1 MVIRNTVR
9 GIAFWKCSTAFKTET
24 EPLLQKDANKQKT
37 QLNQPFLVVIK
48 VKYSCP
54 LYQEKQQPVLWRKTS
69 KTWIKIKFAGP
80 AKTTIVFSLFNFYSW
95 QCFPFSFHF
104 LTLSIEIEKMALKK
118 SMVLSMVEHFLA
130 PTRRKWWHRTYSNRY
145 RKLPSKNVWTSSI
158 SLELGSIV

>member
-1 MVIRNTVR
+1 MR
-9 GIAFWKCSTAFKTET
+9 GIAFWKCSTAFITET

-69 KTWIKIKFAGP
+69 KNWIKIKFAGP

-118 SMVLSMVEHFLA
+118 SMVLSMVEHFLHQLA
-130 PTRRKWWHRTYSNRY
+130 GNDDIALTVTGTENCPQKMYEHRQY
-145 RKLPSKNVWTSSI
+145 L
-158 SLELGSIV
+158 